1 MKNNKLK
8 VFSLTTVL
16 MFCLSIFSAC
26 TPPMYDLKYDDLKN
40 EILSVELIN
49 YNSEKKR
56 ADKRTAI
63 MNYNFNYE
71 TVIETISQENLQS
84 FLVDFSQ
91 IVYNGQCE
99 NFPAT
104 PVGTC
109 LKLTYND
116 GSFAIV
122 FYIFDKIWH
131 GYHNYYSG
139 LTQYSQDG
147 KYIEQFD
154 DISSKTAY
162 CELLEKYFNISANEL

>member
-1 MKNNKLK
+1 
-8 VFSLTTVL
+8 

-84 FLVDFSQ
+84 FLGFIVAIIVVIPFLIVDM
-91 IVYNGQCE
+91 I
-99 NFPAT
+99 
-104 PVGTC
+104 
-109 LKLTYND
+109 
-116 GSFAIV
+116 
-122 FYIFDKIWH
+122 
-131 GYHNYYSG
+131 
-139 LTQYSQDG
+139 
-147 KYIEQFD
+147 
-154 DISSKTAY
+154 
-162 CELLEKYFNISANEL
+162 LL

>member
-8 VFSLTTVL
+8 IFSLVL
-16 MFCLSIFSAC
+16 VSIFCLSIFSAC
-26 TPPMYDLKYDDLKN
+26 TPPMYQLKYDDLKN

-63 MNYNFNYE
+63 MDYNFNYE

-116 GSFAIV
+116 GSFAII
-122 FYIFDKIWH
+122 FYSFDKIWH
-131 GYHNYYSG
+131 EKSIYYSG
-139 LTQYSQDG
+139 LTKYSQAG

-154 DISSKTAY
+154 AISSKKTY
-162 CELLEKYFNISANEL
+162 RELLEKYFNISANEL